1 MRPPV
6 NGERLRS
13 TGDVGETEAVCCLV
27 ADHHAVARRYPADGG
42 HAVTRSQTT
51 TYPAS
56 WVDLGATSRPL
67 CGMAYGQ
74 RHAQALREGAFVADA
89 KQTPPVPRRR
99 AKRHRAPCGSLLA
112 SWNVKAGSAA
122 APRSRRS
129 PKCSQKAARQ
139 CGLVV
144 RPNDVLAR
152 ERCGLAGS
160 TGGGVLARLGCG
172 LAGSA
177 GGGVLASE
185 GIRSMDGAGL
195 QITRCDDGH
204 ADPRDVCAPA
214 MTRRAG
220 RAVCAGTD
228 SACSGIITIADPV
241 DKKSSSLFY
250 KHPKGFDF
258 STSSGPPLAF
268 SLVHES
274 FDYRHGT
281 AELFV
286 VSDTVSSSP

>member
-1 MRPPV
+1 MA
-6 NGERLRS
+6 
-13 TGDVGETEAVCCLV
+13 VGKRRIFPSESAAWSPTIY
-27 ADHHAVARRYPADGG
+27 HAVARHYPADGG
-42 HAVTRSQTT
+42 HAVTRSQAT

-99 AKRHRAPCGSLLA
+99 AKRHRGPCGSRLA

-122 APRSRRS
+122 ALRSRRS
-129 PKCSQKAARQ
+129 PKSSQKAARQ

-144 RPNDVLAR
+144 RPNDVLAW
-152 ERCGLAGS
+152 ERCGLADSLGGGVLARVGCGLAGSAGGGVLASGTCGLAGS
-160 TGGGVLARLGCG
+160 TRGGVLARLGCG

-220 RAVCAGTD
+220 RAVCAETD
-228 SACSGIITIADPV
+228 SACCGVITIADPV
-241 DKKSSSLFY
+241 DKQ
-250 KHPKGFDF
+250 
-258 STSSGPPLAF
+258 
-268 SLVHES
+268 
-274 FDYRHGT
+274 
-281 AELFV
+281 
-286 VSDTVSSSP
+286 